1 MLWLCGGYK
10 MKNKLIKDVVE
21 LENKISEVL

>member
-1 MLWLCGGYK
+1 MLWLCVGYK

-21 LENKISEVL
+21 LENKISELF

>member
-1 MLWLCGGYK
+1 MLWLRVGYK

-21 LENKISEVL
+21 LENKISELL